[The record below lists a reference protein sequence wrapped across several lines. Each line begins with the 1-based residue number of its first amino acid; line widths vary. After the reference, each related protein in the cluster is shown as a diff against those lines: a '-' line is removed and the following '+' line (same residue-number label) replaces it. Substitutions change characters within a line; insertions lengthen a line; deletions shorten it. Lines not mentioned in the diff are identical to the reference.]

1 MHVTYI
7 GDDAVPLQQDT
18 EMMSA
23 QDTWLRK
30 YHELWEKLDED
41 TKSSF
46 CTALW
51 KWLEMVDKKSKDPF
65 GTIRVARKAFS
76 KIRELQRGV
85 PPPYGEQFSTET
97 LIKSASN
104 KAFAATTEARIG
116 PHSDPLRDGF
126 QATSL
131 DSDEVVRLLDA
142 CIRHQDHFNGFKV
155 AAMVL
160 LGTAMGESKVQYYK
174 SSITSPISQAQH
186 HRYMVLLGTA
196 MGMTFIYSMLT
207 QAHAG
212 SLASAQLSI
221 PWWDLDM

>member
-1 MHVTYI
+1 MKRSRAKSRDDIMALMHVTYI

-160 LGTAMGESKVQYYK
+160 LGTAMGESKVV
-174 SSITSPISQAQH
+174 SPVLSCPSLGGIWTCERPSTTSTCYGVFCDVH
-186 HRYMVLLGTA
+186 LE
-196 MGMTFIYSMLT
+196 
-207 QAHAG
+207 
-212 SLASAQLSI
+212 
-221 PWWDLDM
+221 